1 MSRKII
7 TAIDVGSSKIT
18 TVISAVEDEQ
28 QPTVIGVCSHPSK
41 GIKKGVVVNIDD
53 AMNSI
58 SESVTAAERMAGVT
72 VSDVYVSING
82 EQVTSLNNRGVV
94 AVSNSEIAIGD
105 TYRAIENAKTLS
117 LPENLNPIHIIP
129 REFIVDNQGGIKYP
143 IGMTGGRLE
152 VETHIITAPN
162 SYWQNLKKCLE
173 TLGFNVYDVVFT
185 GWASSLAVLTDTE
198 KELGVTMLDIGAGTT
213 SISIFQEGSIIY
225 SGSIP
230 IGGFNVTSDLAIGLQ
245 VSLDDAEK
253 IKLKLGDIMDNKAIS
268 KLSKSLESMP
278 ALLRKEEEEKPK
290 KTKKTDEIDL
300 SPLDISTDKKVS
312 KGMLSKIIEAR
323 CEEIFE
329 MAKENVEKA
338 GYEISMPAG
347 VVVTGGTGL
356 LRNITKV
363 AQDVFGVASRVGY
376 PSGLTGMTEEISDP
390 SFACVQGLIKHALD
404 DDVEI
409 NAGIGGKSDMKG
421 IFEKI
426 GTWFKSLMP

>member
-18 TVISAVEDEQ
+18 TVISAVEDSQ
-28 QPTVIGVCSHPSK
+28 QPTVIGVCSQPSK

-94 AVSNSEIAIGD
+94 AVSGSEIVIED
-105 TYRAIENAKTLS
+105 TYRAIENARTLS

-213 SISIFQEGSIIY
+213 SIAIFQEGSIIY

-230 IGGFNVTSDLAIGLQ
+230 IGGSNVTSDLAIGLQ
-245 VSLDDAEK
+245 VSLTDAEK
-253 IKLKLGDIMDNKAIS
+253 IKVKLGDILDNKS
-268 KLSKSLESMP
+268 LNNFSKSLESTP
-278 ALLRKEEEEKPK
+278 ALLRKVEAEKPK
-290 KTKKTDEIDL
+290 EKKEVDEIDL
-300 SPLDISTDKKVS
+300 SALDICTDKKVS
-312 KGMLSKIIEAR
+312 KGMLSKIVDAR

-329 MAKENVEKA
+329 MAKENVSKA
-338 GYEISMPAG
+338 GYDISMPAG
-347 VVVTGGTGL
+347 IVLTGGTGL
-356 LRNITKV
+356 LRGITKV
-363 AQDVFGVASRVGY
+363 AQEVFGVSSRVGY
-376 PSGLTGMTEEISDP
+376 PSGLSGMTEEISDP

-409 NAGIGGKSDMKG
+409 NTGIGGKSDMKG

-426 GTWFKSLMP
+426 SAWFKSLMP

>member
-18 TVISAVEDEQ
+18 TVISAVEDSQ
-28 QPTVIGVCSHPSK
+28 QPTVIGVCSQPSK

-53 AMNSI
+53 ATNSI
-58 SESVTAAERMAGVT
+58 SESVTAAERMAGVA

-94 AVSNSEIAIGD
+94 AVSGSEIVIDD
-105 TYRAIENAKTLS
+105 TYRAIENARTLS

-129 REFIVDNQGGIKYP
+129 REFVVDNQGGIKYP

-173 TLGFNVYDVVFT
+173 RLGFNVYDVVFT
-185 GWASSLAVLTDTE
+185 GWASSLSVLTDTE

-213 SISIFQEGSIIY
+213 SISIFQEGSIAY

-230 IGGFNVTSDLAIGLQ
+230 LGGFNVTSDLAIGLQ
-245 VSLDDAEK
+245 VSLADAEK
-253 IKLKLGDIMDNKAIS
+253 IKVKLEDLMDNKAVS
-268 KLSKSLESMP
+268 KLSKSLEHTP
-278 ALLRKEEEEKPK
+278 ALLRKVDEEKPK
-290 KTKKTDEIDL
+290 EKKPSEEIDL
-300 SPLDISTDKKVS
+300 SVLDISSDKKVS
-312 KGMLSKIIEAR
+312 KAMLSKIVEAR

-329 MAKENVEKA
+329 MAKESVEKA
-338 GYEISMPAG
+338 GYDISMPAG
-347 VVVTGGTGL
+347 IVLTGGTSL
-356 LRNITKV
+356 LRDITKV

-376 PSGLTGMTEEISDP
+376 PSGLSGMTEEISDP

-409 NAGIGGKSDMKG
+409 NTGMNGSSNVKG

-426 GTWFKSLMP
+426 GSWFKSLMP